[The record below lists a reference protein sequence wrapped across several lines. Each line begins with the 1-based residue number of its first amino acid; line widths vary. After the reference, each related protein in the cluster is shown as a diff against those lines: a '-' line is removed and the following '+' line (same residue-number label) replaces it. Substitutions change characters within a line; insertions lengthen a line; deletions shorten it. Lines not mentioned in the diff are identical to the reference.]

1 MKKIFAIIC
10 ALTLVVSC
18 KIDGSDGSMNATPD
32 GIVAFAIDDS
42 WAVDY
47 PFEYF
52 RQLFCV
58 HLYRTYVGA
67 DRDLQWFA
75 EWGKCYES
83 SKEIKTEYGNR
94 RIITNGLA
102 FTQEG
107 AVYSMENFDFTCF
120 YEDGEPAWKVT
131 VRNTPSEY
139 EADIVFTI
147 RELEATSM
155 LLGISGMALQRDYD
169 RDAKEYSRADYVC
182 YDLDIVRPWSFA
194 NKDYQHRSCLFPKGD
209 KPVGIVR
216 FSIHYGDLGET
227 DWAEGT
233 FAGGSV
239 EPKWTT
245 SRGKKK

>member
-32 GIVAFAIDDS
+32 GIVALAIDDS

-52 RQLFCV
+52 QQLYCV
-58 HLYRTYVGA
+58 HLYRTYVGE
-67 DRDLQWFA
+67 DRDLMWFA
-75 EWGKCYES
+75 GWGKCYES
-83 SKEIKTEYGNR
+83 IKEIKTEYGNR

-107 AVYSMENFDFTCF
+107 AVYSVDNFDFTCF
-120 YEDGEPAWKVT
+120 YDDGEPAWRVT

-139 EADIVFTI
+139 EPDMVFTI
-147 RELEATSM
+147 RELGATSM
-155 LLGISGMALQRDYD
+155 LLGISGTALQRDYD
-169 RDAKEYSRADYVC
+169 RDANGYSQTDCVC
-182 YDLDIVRPWSFA
+182 YELDIVRPWSFA
-194 NKDYQHRSCLFPKGD
+194 RDYQYRSCLFPRD
-209 KPVGIVR
+209 DRPVGKGK
-216 FSIHYGDLGET
+216 FSIHYGDYGET
-227 DWAEGT
+227 DWAEVT
-233 FAGGSV
+233 FAGGGA